1 MREPIRTDSAP
12 APKGPYSQAIVC
24 QGRQLYIAGQGPID
38 PKSGD
43 IVGSTFEEQ
52 AVLTFE
58 NLKAVAAAAGASPR
72 DFVKV
77 NAYLSDMADFAQFN
91 DIYRRYFEEPFP
103 ARTTV
108 HSALPGFLIE
118 IDGVAVLP
126 D

>member
-1 MREPIRTDSAP
+1 MREPIRTADAP
-12 APKGPYSQAIVC
+12 APKGPYSQAIVSR
-24 QGRQLYIAGQGPID
+24 GRHVYIAGQGPLD
-38 PKSGD
+38 PESGELT
-43 IVGSTFEEQ
+43 GSTFEEQ

-58 NLKAVAAAAGASPR
+58 NLRAVAAAAGASPR

-77 NAYLSDMADFAQFN
+77 NAYLSDMGDFPQFN
-91 DIYRRYFEEPFP
+91 EIYRRYFQEPYP

-118 IDGVAVLP
+118 VDGIAVLP

>member
-1 MREPIRTDSAP
+1 MRESILTDRAP

-24 QGRQLYIAGQGPID
+24 RGRHVYIAGQGPVD
-38 PKSGD
+38 PATGEFT
-43 IVGSTFEEQ
+43 GATFEEQ

-58 NLKAVAAAAGASPR
+58 NLQAVAAAAGASLG

-77 NAYLSDMADFAQFN
+77 NAYLSDMANFPRFN
-91 DIYRRYFEEPFP
+91 EIYRRYFEEPFP

-108 HSALPGFLIE
+108 HSALPGFMIE
-118 IDGVAVLP
+118 VDGIAVLP

>member
-1 MREPIRTDSAP
+1 MREQILTDSAP

-24 QGRQLYIAGQGPID
+24 RGRHVYIAGQGPVD
-38 PKSGD
+38 PRSGEFR
-43 IVGSTFEEQ
+43 GTTFEEQ
-52 AVLTFE
+52 AVLTME
-58 NLKAVAAAAGASPR
+58 NLKAVAAAAGASLQ

-77 NAYLSDMADFAQFN
+77 NAYLADMGDFAKFN
-91 DIYRRYFEEPFP
+91 EIYRRYFQEPYP

-118 IDGVAVLP
+118 VDGVAILP

>member
-1 MREPIRTDSAP
+1 MREAIRTDSGP

-24 QGRQLYIAGQGPID
+24 LGRQVYIAGQGPLD
-38 PKSGD
+38 PATGVLS
-43 IVGSTFEEQ
+43 GSTFEEQ
-52 AVLTFE
+52 AVLTLD
-58 NLKAVAAAAGASPR
+58 NLKAVAAAAGASLR

-77 NAYLSDMADFAQFN
+77 NAYLSDMENFAQFN
-91 DIYRRYFEEPFP
+91 EIYRRYFEDPYP

-118 IDGVAVLP
+118 IDGIAILP

>member
-1 MREPIRTDSAP
+1 MREAIRTPDAP
-12 APKGPYSQAIVC
+12 APKGPYSQGIIC
-24 QGRQLYIAGQGPID
+24 RGRQVYIAGQGPVD
-38 PKSGD
+38 PETGEFTGK
-43 IVGSTFEEQ
+43 TFEEQ

-58 NLKAVAAAAGASPR
+58 NLRAVAAAAGATLR

-77 NAYLSDMADFAQFN
+77 NAYLSDMADFPAFN
-91 DIYRRYFEEPFP
+91 EIYRRYFDEPYP

-118 IDGVAVLP
+118 VDGIAVLS

>member
-1 MREPIRTDSAP
+1 MREPISTDSAP

-24 QGRQLYIAGQGPID
+24 RGRQLYVAGQGPVD
-38 PKSGD
+38 PATGEFT
-43 IVGSTFEEQ
+43 GATFEEQ

-58 NLKAVAAAAGASPR
+58 NLRAVAAAAGASMR

-77 NAYLSDMADFAQFN
+77 NAYLSDMSDFPQFN
-91 DIYRRYFEEPFP
+91 EIYRRYFEEPYP

-108 HSALPGFLIE
+108 HSALPGFMIE
-118 IDGVAVLP
+118 VDGIAVIP

>member
-1 MREPIRTDSAP
+1 MRDAIRTADAP

-24 QGRQLYIAGQGPID
+24 RGRQVYIAGQAPVD
-38 PKSGD
+38 PKTGEFTGD
-43 IVGSTFEEQ
+43 TFEEQ

-58 NLKAVAAAAGASPR
+58 NLRAVAAAAGASLR

-77 NAYLSDMADFAQFN
+77 NAYLSDMTDFPAFN
-91 DIYRRYFEEPFP
+91 EIYRRYFEEPYP

-108 HSALPGFLIE
+108 QSALPGFLIE
-118 IDGVAVLP
+118 VDGIAVLP